1 MMAITIAI
9 KKKIDVMDN
18 KILLGSFSGIPKT
31 NKNKI
36 GIRMIDM
43 TNIIKFFLSDLD
55 FKFITYSPNC

>member
-1 MMAITIAI
+1 MITTIAI
-9 KKKIDVMDN
+9 RIEIDVKDN
-18 KILLGSFSGIPKT
+18 KRLLGSFSGIPKT

>member
-1 MMAITIAI
+1 MTITIAI
-9 KKKIDVMDN
+9 NIEIDVKDN
-18 KILLGSFSGIPKT
+18 KRLLGSFSGIPKT

-43 TNIIKFFLSDLD
+43 TNTIRFFLSDLD

>member
-1 MMAITIAI
+1 MITTIAI
-9 KKKIDVMDN
+9 RIEIDVKDN

>member
-9 KKKIDVMDN
+9 KKKIDVMYN
-18 KILLGSFSGIPKT
+18 KILLGSLSGIPKT

-43 TNIIKFFLSDLD
+43 TNTIKFFLSDLD

>member
-1 MMAITIAI
+1 MTITIAI
-9 KKKIDVMDN
+9 NIEIDVKDN
-18 KILLGSFSGIPKT
+18 KTLLGSFSGIPKT

-43 TNIIKFFLSDLD
+43 TNTIKFFLSDLD

>member
-1 MMAITIAI
+1 MTITIAI
-9 KKKIDVMDN
+9 NIEIDVKDN
-18 KILLGSFSGIPKT
+18 KRLSGSFSGIPKT

-43 TNIIKFFLSDLD
+43 TNTIKFFLSDLD

>member
-1 MMAITIAI
+1 MTITIAI
-9 KKKIDVMDN
+9 KIEIDVKDN
-18 KILLGSFSGIPKT
+18 KRLLGSFSGTPKT

-43 TNIIKFFLSDLD
+43 TNTIKFFLSDLD

>member
-1 MMAITIAI
+1 MITTIAI
-9 KKKIDVMDN
+9 RIEIDVKDN
-18 KILLGSFSGIPKT
+18 KRLLGSFSGIPKT

-43 TNIIKFFLSDLD
+43 TNTIKFFLSDLD

>member
-9 KKKIDVMDN
+9 KKKIDVKDN
-18 KILLGSFSGIPKT
+18 KRLLGSFSGIPKT

-36 GIRMIDM
+36 GIRMIVM
-43 TNIIKFFLSDLD
+43 TNTIKFFLSDLD

>member
-1 MMAITIAI
+1 MTITIAI
-9 KKKIDVMDN
+9 NIEIDVMDN

>member
-1 MMAITIAI
+1 MTITIAI
-9 KKKIDVMDN
+9 KIEIDVMDN

-43 TNIIKFFLSDLD
+43 TNTIKFFLSDLN